1 VIAGTGRAGTSFLV
15 QFLDACGLETAVEES
30 EWDARA
36 RAGGESVLDAE
47 AELPY
52 VVKDPWLWTYCQ
64 SVDLDRL
71 TIDALLVP
79 MRDLTDAAASRVLQ
93 ERVALAETP
102 WPDRGVTGG
111 ATGGVIY
118 SLSIADQARILAVGF
133 HELLHWAVSN
143 DIPTVLLDFPRTVED
158 REYLVTSLWPFLD
171 GRLERDAALAAFDR
185 VADSDAVRVRSRVGE
200 VPASEPGADAEAG
213 LERAALAIRI
223 GEVRAEADATR
234 EQLSAVEAELG
245 RGKDYAESL
254 EAELRELQDDLRRM
268 QNTRLWRLGTR
279 WWNLKGRLHGERT
292 PVG

>member
-1 VIAGTGRAGTSFLV
+1 MIAGTGRAGTSFLV
-15 QFLDACGLETAVEES
+15 QFLDACGLETAVGES

-36 RAGGESVLDAE
+36 RAGGESILDPD

-64 SVDLDRL
+64 SLDLDRL

-79 MRDLTDAAASRVLQ
+79 MRDLTGAAASRVLQ

-102 WPDRGVTGG
+102 WVDRAVTGG

-143 DIPTVLLDFPRTVED
+143 GIPTVLLDFPRIVED
-158 REYLVTSLWPFLD
+158 REYLVSSLWPFLD

-185 VADSDAVRVRSRVGE
+185 LADSDAVRVRSQGGE
-200 VPASEPGADAEAG
+200 IASGSDGEAG
-213 LERAALAIRI
+213 LDRAALAIRI
-223 GEVRAEADATR
+223 GEVRAEVDETR
-234 EQLSAVEAELG
+234 EQLGAVEAELG

-254 EAELRELQDDLRRM
+254 ETELRRTQDALRRM
-268 QNTRLWRLGTR
+268 QDTRLWRLGTR
-279 WWNLKGRLHGERT
+279 WWNLKARLHGKRT